1 METSKLLL
9 FQGGG
14 KMSRL
19 RFCIFVLQR
28 SDVQCI
34 HDVLIIHN
42 SVKCCTH
49 DEQYRSNRWSL
60 VNQIDR
66 E

>member
-34 HDVLIIHN
+34 RDVLIVQT

-49 DEQYRSNRWSL
+49 DAQYRSNRWSL
-60 VNQIDR
+60 VNKIDC